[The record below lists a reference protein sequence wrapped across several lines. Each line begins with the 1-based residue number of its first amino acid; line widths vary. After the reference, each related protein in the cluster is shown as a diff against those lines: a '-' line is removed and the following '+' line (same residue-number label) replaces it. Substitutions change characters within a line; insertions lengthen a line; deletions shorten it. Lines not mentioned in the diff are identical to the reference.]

1 MKQKYFGISAAAD
14 YLGVSK
20 DTLRLWER
28 KGKIKPHRTTGNTRR
43 YTVEDLDNAI
53 NGIKPTA
60 KKQDKITIG
69 YCRVSSRDQKKDL
82 EYQVNVVTK
91 YCEKQGYRFKII
103 KDLGSGMN
111 YTKRGLQQ
119 LLHLV
124 CQDQCDRIII
134 NYKDRLVR
142 FGYELIETVCR
153 EPNVQIETINSTE
166 SLDDKEE
173 LANDVMAVLT
183 VFAARAYGKR
193 SHKNKQFMNKERE
206 MITDAEASKTSK
218 NS

>member
-28 KGKIKPHRTTGNTRR
+28 RGKIRPHRTAGNTRR
-43 YTVEDLDNAI
+43 YTIEDLDNAI
-53 NGIKPTA
+53 NGVKTTV

-82 EYQVNVVTK
+82 DYQVNVVTK
-91 YCEKQGYRFKII
+91 YCENQGYRFKII

-124 CQDQCDRIII
+124 CQNQCNRIVI

-153 EPNVQIETINSTE
+153 EHNVQIEIINSTDD
-166 SLDDKEE
+166 LDDKEE

-206 MITDAEASKTSK
+206 IITNAATSKTSK

>member
-28 KGKIKPHRTTGNTRR
+28 RGKIRPHRTAGNTRR
-43 YTVEDLDNAI
+43 YTIEDLDNAI
-53 NGIKPTA
+53 NGVKTTV

-82 EYQVNVVTK
+82 DYQVNVVTK
-91 YCEKQGYRFKII
+91 YCEKQDYRFKII
-103 KDLGSGMN
+103 TDLGSGMN

-124 CQDQCDRIII
+124 CQDQCDRIVI

-153 EPNVQIETINSTE
+153 EHNIQIEIINSTDD
-166 SLDDKEE
+166 LDDKEE
-173 LANDVMAVLT
+173 LANDVVAVLT
-183 VFAARAYGKR
+183 VFAARTYGKR
-193 SHKNKQFMNKERE
+193 SHKNKQFMSKERE
-206 MITDAEASKTSK
+206 IINNAATSKTSK